1 MNDSYYWTIL
11 RYHNGVGIAKMHG
24 NTITLA
30 NPPDLGSGPVHLVR
44 YIPEIDV
51 QEVSMHNED
60 RPRRMTDDEEKA
72 ADALLRRLTREIRQ
86 SFEPR
91 YDEPWK
97 GGGC

>member
-1 MNDSYYWTIL
+1 MNDSYYRTVL

-30 NPPDLGSGPVHLVR
+30 APPDLGSGPVHQLR

-51 QEVSMHNED
+51 AEVTMERNAP
-60 RPRRMTDDEEKA
+60 PRRMSHTEIKVADE
-72 ADALLRRLTREIRQ
+72 LLVTLTRVPPREW
-86 SFEPR
+86 EPR

-97 GGGC
+97 GA